1 VLKGPCQ
8 GNFASTRSCTLDEKL
23 MVDVGGKSP
32 WDLITPSHWSCFTMV
47 WTDEIALFWSGPTV
61 VRDHGTLYMLDQS
74 LGTKL
79 MMWVNETNEWFPTGE
94 MQGHRHLKDDSVIDM
109 FVYLG
114 CTCLLHMWTMVYNCA
129 RFSWLC
135 IDFLD
140 SCISTFNC
148 NKWKFQFVYSWC
160 AISVFCSEC
169 NDVNIQHSTTLMLVL
184 FLQVLK

>member
-1 VLKGPCQ
+1 MTNINLT
-8 GNFASTRSCTLDEKL
+8 ASVCSFWIKTY
-23 MVDVGGKSP
+23 
-32 WDLITPSHWSCFTMV
+32 PSEGRFTMV

-169 NDVNIQHSTTLMLVL
+169 NDVNIQHSTTLMLVH